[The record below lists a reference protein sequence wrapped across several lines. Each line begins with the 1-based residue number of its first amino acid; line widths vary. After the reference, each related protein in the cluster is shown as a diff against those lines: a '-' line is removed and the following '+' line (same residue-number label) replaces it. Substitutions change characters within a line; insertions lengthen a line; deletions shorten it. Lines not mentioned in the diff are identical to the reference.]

1 MLVRIIQAD
10 IVGNN
15 RKVLETFDN
24 FIDALN
30 YGVKINNG
38 RQPMKVDKFTFFW
51 DYENGMIF
59 TELEVFYQF
68 RVGSI
73 VQSDNNNSPIRF
85 TDAKVIYAYADNY
98 LPMYAVRLQDGSE
111 RIVREKD
118 IRIQRL
124 F

>member
-1 MLVRIIQAD
+1 MVVRIIQSNIA
-10 IVGNN
+10 GNN
-15 RKVLETFDN
+15 RKVIESFDN

-38 RQPMKVDKFTFFW
+38 RQPLKVDKFDFFW
-51 DYENGMIF
+51 DYSDKMIF
-59 TELEVFYQF
+59 TELENFYQF
-68 RVGSI
+68 SIGSI
-73 VQSDNNNSPIRF
+73 VQSNNNQSPMRF
-85 TDAKVIYAYADNY
+85 TDAKVIQRFANGYFPNY
-98 LPMYAVRLQDGSE
+98 MVRLKDGST

>member
-1 MLVRIIQAD
+1 MLVKIIKAD

-38 RQPMKVDKFTFFW
+38 RQPLKVDKFTFFW

-59 TELEVFYQF
+59 TELENFYQF
-68 RVGSI
+68 SIGSI
-73 VQSDNNNSPIRF
+73 VQSDNNHSPIRF
-85 TDAKVIYAYADNY
+85 TDAKVIQCFANGFF
-98 LPMYAVRLQDGSE
+98 PMYTVRLADGSE

>member
-1 MLVRIIQAD
+1 MLVRIIQSD
-10 IVGNN
+10 IAGGN
-15 RKVLETFDN
+15 RKQLQSFDN
-24 FIDALN
+24 FIAALN

-38 RQPMKVDKFTFFW
+38 RQPLKVDKFTFFW
-51 DYENGMIF
+51 DYSDRMIF
-59 TELEVFYQF
+59 TELENFYQF
-68 RVGSI
+68 SIGSI

-85 TDAKVIYAYADNY
+85 TDAKVIQCFANGYF
-98 LPMYAVRLQDGSE
+98 PMYRVRLQDDTT